1 MEPTVIPARAAEA
14 IQDAADVLRSYRT
27 VVLSGAGISTE
38 SGIPDY
44 RGPETIHRKRSPI
57 KYQEFVASA
66 TARRRYWARST
77 LGWSWF
83 RARRPNEGHLAIA
96 RLQHAGLV
104 QGIITQNVDRLHHK
118 AGSTGVL
125 ELHGALAE
133 AVCLDCGQLENRDA
147 LQERM
152 LQDNP
157 DWLAQAADY
166 APDGDAE
173 LPAAATARFVAP
185 RCVHCRGELKP
196 NVVLFGESVPKPV
209 VATAWDMLAESE
221 ALLVTGSSL
230 MVYSGRRFV
239 DGAAKQGKPVII
251 LNKGATRSDH
261 VATMRIDGALG
272 ELLPALARA
281 AGLTDG

>member
-1 MEPTVIPARAAEA
+1 MEPTVTSGRAAVA
-14 IQDAADVLRSYRT
+14 IEQAADILRGYRT

-57 KYQEFVASA
+57 KYQEFVSSA
-66 TARRRYWARST
+66 AARQRYWARST
-77 LGWSWF
+77 IGWSWF
-83 RARRPNEGHLAIA
+83 RAREPNAGHLTIA
-96 RLQHAGLV
+96 RLQRAGLLSGV
-104 QGIITQNVDRLHHK
+104 ITQNVDRLHHK
-118 AGSTGVL
+118 AGSSGVL

-133 AVCLDCGQLENRDA
+133 AVCLECGRLEDRDV

-152 LQDNP
+152 LRDNP
-157 DWLAQAADY
+157 NWLAHAAEH

-173 LPAAATARFVAP
+173 LPAAATTSFVAP

-209 VATAWDMLAESE
+209 VAAAWDMLAEAE
-221 ALLVTGSSL
+221 ALLVVGSSL

-239 DGAAKQGKPVII
+239 DGAAKQRKPVII
-251 LNKGATRSDH
+251 LNKGGTRSDH
-261 VATMRIDGALG
+261 LATVRIDGALG
-272 ELLPALARA
+272 EVLPAVAGA
-281 AGLTDG
+281 AGLAER